1 MEFTP
6 PLKRRDFIKTGLL
19 SFAGVMMLPSC
30 LKDYSPFLFL
40 TAEEASLL
48 SAISDRII
56 PEDTN
61 GPGATQAGVIYY
73 IDKQLYEVF
82 KDDQQTY
89 RNGLKAIDS
98 SCQQLH
104 AAHFEDLDID
114 SRDLFLEK
122 MEQNNLPGE
131 YWKKNSASGFFSMI
145 IKHSMQGFYGP
156 PRHGG
161 NKNYI
166 SYKIMDLD
174 YPYVVGQNR
183 YREKPIYE
191 D

>member
-1 MEFTP
+1 MEITP
-6 PLKRRDFIKTGLL
+6 SLKRREFIKTSLL
-19 SFAGVMMLPSC
+19 SFAGVIMLPSC

-48 SAISDRII
+48 SAICDRII
-56 PEDTN
+56 PEDKN
-61 GPGATQAGVIYY
+61 GPGAKQAGVIYY

-82 KDDQQTY
+82 EDDQQTY
-89 RNGLKAIDS
+89 RNGLKAIDASCHLLHS
-98 SCQQLH
+98 SY
-104 AAHFEDLDID
+104 FEDLDVN
-114 SRDLFLEK
+114 SRNLFLEK
-122 MEQNNLPGE
+122 MEQNDLPGD
-131 YWKKNSASGFFSMI
+131 YWKDQQASGLFSLI

-166 SYKIMDLD
+166 SYKMMDLD

-183 YREKPIYE
+183 YRETPVYE

>member
-1 MEFTP
+1 
-6 PLKRRDFIKTGLL
+6 
-19 SFAGVMMLPSC
+19 
-30 LKDYSPFLFL
+30 
-40 TAEEASLL
+40 
-48 SAISDRII
+48 
-56 PEDTN
+56 
-61 GPGATQAGVIYY
+61 
-73 IDKQLYEVF
+73 
-82 KDDQQTY
+82 
-89 RNGLKAIDS
+89 
-98 SCQQLH
+98 
-104 AAHFEDLDID
+104 
-114 SRDLFLEK
+114 
-122 MEQNNLPGE
+122 
-131 YWKKNSASGFFSMI
+131 MI